1 MRRSRSY
8 RGLALALTLTA
19 SAGCQADAPAP
30 RGRTVERPE
39 FSGANA
45 YAHVQAQVDFG
56 PRIPGGEGHA
66 RQLEWML
73 SWLAARADTVV
84 ADTFRHVTQSG
95 DSLELVNVM
104 GRFGTQAERRLL
116 LLTHWD
122 TRPAADQ
129 SRSEEDRGRP
139 VPGANDGASGTAVL
153 LELADL
159 MSRQLPSVG
168 VDLLFVDGEDYG
180 PGTEDMFLGSRH
192 FARQADPDAWVYGVL
207 LDMVGD
213 RSPAFP
219 AEAWSSEYAPQVVQR
234 IWGVARDLGYGRYF
248 PLQVGQR
255 VNDDHIPLNEA
266 GIATVNIIDFDYGSG
281 NALWH
286 TPDDVPENVS
296 ATTLGMVGEV
306 VAELV
311 YRGG

>member
-1 MRRSRSY
+1 MKRSVARR
-8 RGLALALTLTA
+8 GWALAAALTA
-19 SAGCQADAPAP
+19 WTGCRPDAPAP
-30 RGRTVERPE
+30 RGPTVERPE

-56 PRIPGGEGHA
+56 PRIPGVEGHA

-73 SWLAARADTVV
+73 SWLGARADTVV

-104 GRFGTQAERRLL
+104 ARFGTRADRRLL

-129 SRSEEDRGRP
+129 SRREADRERP

-159 MSRQLPSVG
+159 MSRQAPPVG

-192 FARQADPDAWVYGVL
+192 FADVADPTTWVYGVL

-213 RSPAFP
+213 RDPAFP

-248 PLQVGQR
+248 PLRVGQR

-286 TPDDVPENVS
+286 TPDDVPDNVS
-296 ATTLGMVGEV
+296 AATLGMVGEV